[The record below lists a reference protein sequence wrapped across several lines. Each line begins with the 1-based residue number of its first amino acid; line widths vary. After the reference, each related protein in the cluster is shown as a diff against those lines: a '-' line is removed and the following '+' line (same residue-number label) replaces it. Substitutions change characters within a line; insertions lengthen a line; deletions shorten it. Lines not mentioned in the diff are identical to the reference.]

1 VTINTGPILVVED
14 ILAIREMVEMQL
26 TIRGYQVITAR
37 DGEEALARVA
47 QDRPAVIIADILM
60 PRIDG
65 FLLVHK
71 LQSDPQTATIPI
83 IFLSATYVSAEDER
97 FALDLG
103 AIRFLS
109 KPAEPDE
116 LLAAIADA
124 ITGQPVRRTP
134 MSDHD
139 FYIGYRER
147 LDSKL
152 KQKATQITRNQQIL
166 TTLPDAGK
174 DTYRKLIA
182 DAQLQYDEIQR
193 ELTALLNVL
202 NEINNEEKNDK

>member
-26 TIRGYQVITAR
+26 KIRGYQVITAR

-116 LLAAIADA
+116 LLAAISDA

-134 MSDHD
+134 MSDRD
-139 FYIGYRER
+139 FYLGYRER

-152 KQKATQITRNQQIL
+152 KQKAAQITRNQQIL
-166 TTLPDAGK
+166 TTLPEAGK

-182 DAQLQYDEIQR
+182 DAQMQYDEIQR
-193 ELTALLNVL
+193 ELAALLNVL

>member
-1 VTINTGPILVVED
+1 VTINTGPIMVVED
-14 ILAIREMVEMQL
+14 IPSIREMVEMQL
-26 TIRGYQVITAR
+26 KVRGYQVQTAR
-37 DGEEALARVA
+37 DGEEALSMIVEA
-47 QDRPAVIIADILM
+47 RPAVIIADILM
-60 PRIDG
+60 PRVDG
-65 FLLVHK
+65 FMMVHR

-109 KPAEPDE
+109 KPAEADD

-124 ITGQPVRRTP
+124 ITGQPIRRTP
-134 MSDHD
+134 MSDRE

-147 LDSKL
+147 LESKL
-152 KQKATQITRNQQIL
+152 KQKAVQISRNQQIL
-166 TTLPDAGK
+166 STLPEAGK

-182 DAQLQYDEIQR
+182 DAQTQHDEIQR
-193 ELTALLNVL
+193 ELAALLKVL
-202 NEINNEEKNDK
+202 NEINDEK

>member
-1 VTINTGPILVVED
+1 MTINTGPIMVVED
-14 ILAIREMVEMQL
+14 IPAIREMVEMQL
-26 TIRGYQVITAR
+26 KVRGYQVQTAR
-37 DGEEALARVA
+37 DGEEALNMIAEA
-47 QDRPAVIIADILM
+47 RPAVIIADILM
-60 PRIDG
+60 PRVDG
-65 FLLVHK
+65 FMLVHK

-134 MSDHD
+134 MSDRE
-139 FYIGYRER
+139 FYMGYRER
-147 LDSKL
+147 LETKL
-152 KQKATQITRNQQIL
+152 KQKAAQISRNQQIL
-166 TTLPDAGK
+166 GTLPEAGK
-174 DTYRKLIA
+174 GTYRKLIA
-182 DAQLQYDEIQR
+182 DAQLQHDEIQR
-193 ELTALLNVL
+193 ELNALLKVL
-202 NEINNEEKNDK
+202 NEINNEK